1 MRGRLA
7 RFLVVGVG
15 CALLYFALA
24 WALQARGGVQPFLAT
39 VTAYLISLC
48 IAYVLQRAW
57 TFRSNASHAITL
69 PRYAA
74 TQAAAALLTATATQ
88 IMAHFFAETSSMML
102 AAGSTVL
109 GSSLSF
115 VLSSTWVF
123 SHVSK
128 QTK

>member
-1 MRGRLA
+1 MYERVT

-24 WALQARGGVQPFLAT
+24 WALQARGGLQPFLAT
-39 VTAYLISLC
+39 ATAYLISFS

-57 TFRSNASHAITL
+57 TFQSEMAHTVTL

-74 TQAAAALLTATATQ
+74 VQALAAFLTAASTQA
-88 IMAHFFAETSSMML
+88 IAHFCPSSSSMVIAAVSTIL
-102 AAGSTVL
+102 AG
-109 GSSLSF
+109 SLSF

-128 QTK
+128 PSQ

>member
-1 MRGRLA
+1 MHGRMA

-15 CALLYFALA
+15 CALLYFALV
-24 WALQARGGVQPFLAT
+24 WALQARSGFPPFLAT
-39 VTAYLISLC
+39 ATAYLISFG

-57 TFRSNASHAITL
+57 TFQSSASHTVTL

-74 TQAAAALLTATATQ
+74 VQALAALLTAGSTQ
-88 IMAHFFAETSSMML
+88 AIAHYYPSSSSMVI
-102 AAGSTVL
+102 AAVSTVL
-109 GSSLSF
+109 AGTLSF

-128 QTK
+128 PSQ

>member
-1 MRGRLA
+1 MHGRMA

-24 WALQARGGVQPFLAT
+24 WALQARGGLTPFLAT
-39 VTAYLISLC
+39 GTAYLISFC
-48 IAYVLQRAW
+48 VAYVLQRTW
-57 TFRSNASHAITL
+57 TFQSNASHAVTL
-69 PRYAA
+69 PRYATA
-74 TQAAAALLTATATQ
+74 QALAALVTASATQ
-88 IMAHFFAETSSMML
+88 IMAHFHPGSSSMML

-123 SHVSK
+123 AHVSK
-128 QTK
+128 PSQ

>member
-1 MRGRLA
+1 MHGRMA

-15 CALLYFALA
+15 CAILYFGLA
-24 WALQARGGVQPFLAT
+24 WALQARGGFPPFLAT
-39 VTAYLISLC
+39 AAAYLISFG

-57 TFRSNASHAITL
+57 TFESNASHTVTL

-74 TQAAAALLTATATQ
+74 VQALAAFLTATSTQ
-88 IMAHFFAETSSMML
+88 ALAHYYPTSSSML
-102 AAGSTVL
+102 IAAVSTVL
-109 GSSLSF
+109 AGSLSF

-128 QTK
+128 PSQ